1 MVIRAGACVVCL
13 LLASAAAGETIYKYR
28 GADGRTTYSNRLLPN
43 AELIEAFE
51 YKFPEPAAT
60 AGSTAP
66 SAAEG
71 DSRIKNHL
79 AALDAAWSEVQAATK
94 ALALA
99 EARLS
104 AGVEVQE
111 GEGQALA
118 GPAKAAAPFAG
129 GPQAPAAPAAGGPT
143 QAALPAAGG
152 PMGTRRGGGRNADY
166 QSRMA
171 VLEAGVQAA
180 RARLD
185 AALRNYNQLR

>member
-1 MVIRAGACVVCL
+1 MVFRAGALLVCL
-13 LLASAAAGETIYKYR
+13 LSAFAAAAETIYKYR

-51 YKFPEPAAT
+51 YKFPEPAAA
-60 AGSTAP
+60 AGSAGQ
-66 SAAEG
+66 AAAG
-71 DSRIKNHL
+71 DDSRIKNHL
-79 AALDAAWSEVQAATK
+79 AALDAAWGEVQAATR
-94 ALALA
+94 ALAAA

-104 AGVEVQE
+104 AGVDVQE

-118 GPAKAAAPFAG
+118 GPATPAPPSAG
-129 GPQAPAAPAAGGPT
+129 GPQASVAPAAGGPSPT
-143 QAALPAAGG
+143 AAPAAGG

-166 QSRMA
+166 RDRMGA
-171 VLEAGVQAA
+171 LEAAVQSA